1 MFVTTNM
8 IKKHHEDLFA
18 NQHIIF
24 INEDSNNVA
33 FCGGEMSMLSVDLD
47 KIKIYDVNFNVDDT
61 ENIIHV

>member
-1 MFVTTNM
+1 MKILITF
-8 IKKHHEDLFA
+8 
-18 NQHIIF
+18 
-24 INEDSNNVA
+24 S